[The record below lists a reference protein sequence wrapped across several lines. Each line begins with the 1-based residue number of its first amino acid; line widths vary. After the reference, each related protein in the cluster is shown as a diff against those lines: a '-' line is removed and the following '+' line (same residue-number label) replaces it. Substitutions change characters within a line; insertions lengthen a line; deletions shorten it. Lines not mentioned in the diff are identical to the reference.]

1 MSKMNKTSLA
11 AFAVLLL
18 GTSAAELPQDDAKV
32 HMGVATCASSQCHG
46 SAVPRDGSNVLQN
59 EYVTWTQDDPHSR
72 AYDVLSNGQSRGI
85 AARLG
90 LKSATTAKICLDCHA
105 DNVPVAK
112 RGERFHLSD
121 GVGCESCHGGSENW
135 ISNHYDLPTVTHEAN
150 LAAGLFAGENVVERG
165 DLCLSCHL
173 GTKDKFATH
182 RIMAAGHPRLAFELD
197 TFTELWRTAGRQPHY
212 RIDADYR
219 ERKGEVSHSYTWASG
234 LLAESRRRLSLIDG
248 PAFDGEGMFP
258 ELGFYD
264 CHACHRSMKTVQ
276 WRPLPRHGGA
286 GPGVPFVHD
295 GTLVMAMALGRA
307 ISPADGDEIESGL
320 VALHRAGSDNI
331 DAIRDAARTLDI
343 VLARLQGRVSQRSL
357 QAREMQLLREV
368 LGTGA
373 EGNYID
379 YISAEQAFMAVQML
393 VIEIDDP
400 WLEDQLDQVA
410 DTLNNDERYRPAQ
423 FAAMLA
429 TLAEPEPALQ
439 EDPEDDDE
447 DESAE

>member
-1 MSKMNKTSLA
+1 MSKMNKASLA
-11 AFAVLLL
+11 VVAVLLA
-18 GTSAAELPQDDAKV
+18 SISSAELPENDGYQ
-32 HMGVATCASSQCHG
+32 HMGVATCAASQCHG

-72 AYDVLSNGQSRGI
+72 AYDVLNNDQSRRI

-90 LKSATTAKICLDCHA
+90 LGSATTAKICLDCHA
-105 DNVPVAK
+105 DNVPAEQ

-121 GVGCESCHGGSENW
+121 GVGCESCHGGAENW
-135 ISNHYDLPTVTHEAN
+135 LATHYNQPAVTHDAN
-150 LAAGLFAGENVVERG
+150 LAAGLFATEVVSDRSE
-165 DLCLSCHL
+165 LCLSCHL
-173 GTKDKFATH
+173 GTRDKFATH

-219 ERKGEVSHSYTWASG
+219 ERKGNANHSYTWAAG
-234 LLAESRRRLSLIDG
+234 LLRESRHRLDLISG
-248 PAFDGEGMFP
+248 PLFEADGMFP

-276 WRPLPRHGGA
+276 WRALPRHGGV
-286 GPGVPFVHD
+286 GPGTPFVHD
-295 GTLVMAMALGRA
+295 GTLVMSLALARA
-307 ISPADGDEIESGL
+307 LSPADGDALEKGL
-320 VALHRAGSDNI
+320 VALHRAGSNNVDSIRMAAASI
-331 DAIRDAARTLDI
+331 DA
-343 VLARLQGRVSQRSL
+343 VLARLQSQISEQNLRG
-357 QAREMQLLREV
+357 REMQILREV

-400 WLEDQLDQVA
+400 WLESQLDQIA

-429 TLAEPEPALQ
+429 TLAEPEPV
-439 EDPEDDDE
+439 E
-447 DESAE
+447 DEPIE